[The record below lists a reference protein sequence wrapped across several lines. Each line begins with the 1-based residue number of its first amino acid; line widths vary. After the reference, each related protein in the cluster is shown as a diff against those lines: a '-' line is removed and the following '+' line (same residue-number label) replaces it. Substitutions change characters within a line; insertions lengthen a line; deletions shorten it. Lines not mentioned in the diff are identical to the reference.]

1 MKFWIFLLI
10 MTQLFAEQYP
20 IFLDAEI
27 QTLQKINQNRIQD
40 YQFFMRSCKS
50 SSKIKKLHKVNLYLN
65 NLLGQYDDVIQKQED
80 KWSTPKEFLT
90 VGYGDCEDY
99 AIIKYY
105 SLIKLGFD
113 EKKLFIT
120 VVKEKFHN
128 SSHMVLSYFR
138 YKGIPPL
145 ILDNLSFK
153 VLNISERTDLKAQVF
168 INTRGVY
175 KMTQNFT
182 LLKIAT
188 HSSQFETLQKKIKNN
203 K

>member
-1 MKFWIFLLI
+1 MKMFILLF
-10 MTQLFAEQYP
+10 TVSLLFGDNYP
-20 IFLDAEI
+20 NFSQEELKRLD
-27 QTLQKINQNRIQD
+27 KINFNRIQD
-40 YQFFMRSCKS
+40 YQFFMQSCKS
-50 SSKIKKLHKVNLYLN
+50 KSKIKQLHTVNLYLN

-90 VGYGDCEDY
+90 IGYGDCEDY

-128 SSHMVLSYFR
+128 ASHMVLSYFR
-138 YKGIPPL
+138 YKGIAPL

-153 VLNISERTDLKAQVF
+153 VLNISKRTDLEVQVF
-168 INTRGVY
+168 INKTGVY
-175 KMTQNFT
+175 KMTPNFS
-182 LLKIAT
+182 LIKIA
-188 HSSQFETLQKKIKNN
+188 SQSKQFKALQTKIQQN

>member
-1 MKFWIFLLI
+1 MKSFIWLLLS
-10 MTQLFAEQYP
+10 TLLLAEQYP
-20 IFLDAEI
+20 SFSHQEI
-27 QTLQKINQNRIQD
+27 ASLQKISQNRIKD
-40 YQFFMRSCKS
+40 YQSFMLSCKTT
-50 SSKIKKLHKVNLYLN
+50 SKIKKLHKVNLYLN
-65 NLLGQYDDVIQKQED
+65 NLLSQYDDVIQNQED

-90 VGYGDCEDY
+90 IGYGDCEDY

-138 YKGIPPL
+138 YKGIAPL

-153 VLNISERTDLKAQVF
+153 ILNVNERTDLDVQVF
-168 INTRGVY
+168 INSTGIY
-175 KMTQNFT
+175 KMTPDFT
-182 LLKIAT
+182 LLKLT
-188 HSSQFETLQKKIKNN
+188 LKSSQFKELQRKIKNN
-203 K
+203 L